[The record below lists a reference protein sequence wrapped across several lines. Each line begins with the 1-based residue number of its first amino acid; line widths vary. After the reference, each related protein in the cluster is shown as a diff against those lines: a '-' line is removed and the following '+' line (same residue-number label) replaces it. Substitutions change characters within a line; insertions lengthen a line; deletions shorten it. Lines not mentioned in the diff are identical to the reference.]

1 MQKSNP
7 VDPVNDLARRWHT
20 DTLETEVILE
30 GIFYDRVLKQR

>member
-1 MQKSNP
+1 MYKSTS

-30 GIFYDRVLKQR
+30 GIFYDRILRQA